1 LEKGGRKERRVQDH
15 VHLDRETLQEAT
27 ELLARYGEHAV
38 SEAAFR
44 ADRSR
49 ALGNV
54 VHFCRWRQIERTIEM
69 LRTADVTGSIH

>member
-1 LEKGGRKERRVQDH
+1 MQDH
-15 VHLDRETLQEAT
+15 VHLTDRETLQEAT